1 MKNVYNQVLRPNED
15 TCLASKRTVTALCKV
30 TLCFREQ
37 PMGPK
42 EGSETQK
49 NEVRG
54 KAGGGG
60 VNLGGGRWVWGKE
73 GEAS

>member
-1 MKNVYNQVLRPNED
+1 
-15 TCLASKRTVTALCKV
+15 
-30 TLCFREQ
+30 
-37 PMGPK
+37 MGPK